1 MPFGLPRRG
10 APKPAPA
17 PAQTSAVP
25 GSGRRGIPFD
35 GLTEEWRLVGR
46 MEVEGRL
53 SDALNRRESIAISEV
68 RWAPL
73 DGSEEM
79 TPAPGLE
86 RVDPFDLIAVFAGV
100 GTLPAF
106 TDAERAAHKLHKVPY
121 DVALEVTPIHVVG
134 TVYLFPGSEPDR
146 LLDRSTELV
155 RARHRRC
162 GVAGEPAPQRSR
174 RGRGSRQPVLPA
186 RYHPGRP
193 AGRRRGPGAPR
204 DPVQGGGLTVRS
216 APIPGGGRR
225 GTRA

>member
-1 MPFGLPRRG
+1 MPFGFARRG
-10 APKPAPA
+10 SPKPAPA
-17 PAQTSAVP
+17 SEPVPART
-25 GSGRRGIPFD
+25 GSGSRGIAFD
-35 GLTEEWRLVGR
+35 GLTEEWRLVGQ

-134 TVYLFPGSEPDR
+134 TVYLFPGSEPER
-146 LLDRSTELV
+146 LLDRSTELFV
-155 RARHRRC
+155 PVTDAVALLGNRPLNEPDVDVVLINRSYLRGITQVDRRTVDAARALL
-162 GVAGEPAPQRSR
+162 GIPSR
-174 RGRGSRQPVLPA
+174 EV
-186 RYHPGRP
+186 
-193 AGRRRGPGAPR
+193 
-204 DPVQGGGLTVRS
+204 D
-216 APIPGGGRR
+216 
-225 GTRA
+225 